1 MVAGL
6 LSGRPGQGRPNCD
19 DSSQRGYTCAV
30 RFYPELPARRLT
42 TILRDALLLLLLV
55 LLAWLG
61 LKVHDTVDELSVL
74 GSGVKKVGDSVPFV
88 GDPVKDL
95 GERGEDSVHHLANLL
110 GLVIFAIPA
119 LLVLWRMLPDRIA
132 QIRSLTAAAR
142 VLRASDDPERRRALA
157 QRAAF
162 SLPYGQLL
170 LYTPDP
176 IGDLAAQRYDALVAA
191 AFEDAGLRPPT
202 S

>member
-1 MVAGL
+1 M
-6 LSGRPGQGRPNCD
+6 P
-19 DSSQRGYTCAV
+19 V
-30 RFYPELPARRLT
+30 RFYPELPAQRLT

-61 LKVHDTVDELSVL
+61 LKVHDTVDKLSVL
-74 GSGVKKVGDSVPFV
+74 GSGVKEVGDAVPVV

-95 GERGEDSVHHLANLL
+95 GERGEDSVHHLANVL
-110 GLVIFAIPA
+110 GLVIFGVPA
-119 LLVLWRMLPDRIA
+119 LLVLWRMLPERIA
-132 QIRSLTAAAR
+132 QIRTLTAAAR
-142 VLRASDDPERRRALA
+142 VLHASDDPERRRALA
-157 QRAAF
+157 QRAAY

-176 IGDLAAQRYDALVAA
+176 LGDLAAQRYDALVAA

>member
-1 MVAGL
+1 MTI
-6 LSGRPGQGRPNCD
+6 RPQ
-19 DSSQRGYTCAV
+19 GYTYAV
-30 RFYPELPARRLT
+30 RFYPELPAQRLN
-42 TILRDALLLLLLV
+42 TISRDALLLLLLV

-61 LKVHDTVDELSVL
+61 LKVHDTVDKLSVL
-74 GSGVKKVGDSVPFV
+74 GSGVKRVGDSVPVV

-95 GERGEDSVHHLANLL
+95 GERGENSVHHLANVL
-110 GLVIFAIPA
+110 GLVTFGVPA
-119 LLVLWRMLPDRIA
+119 LLVLWRMLPERIA
-132 QIRSLTAAAR
+132 QIRSLTAAAS

-176 IGDLAAQRYDALVAA
+176 LGDLAAQRYDALVAA
-191 AFEDAGLRPPT
+191 AFEDAGLRPPMSHT
-202 S
+202 GGRRLEPG

>member
-1 MVAGL
+1 M
-6 LSGRPGQGRPNCD
+6 
-19 DSSQRGYTCAV
+19 
-30 RFYPELPARRLT
+30 RFYPELPAQRLT
-42 TILRDALLLLLLV
+42 TILGDALLLLLLV

-61 LKVHDTVDELSVL
+61 LKVHDTVDKVSVL
-74 GSGVKKVGDSVPFV
+74 GSGVKKVGESVPFV

-95 GERGEDSVHHLANLL
+95 GESGEDSVHHLANVL
-110 GLVIFAIPA
+110 GLVIFGVPA
-119 LLVLWRMLPDRIA
+119 LLVLWRMLPERIS

-157 QRAAF
+157 ERAAF

-170 LYTPDP
+170 LYTSDP
-176 IGDLAAQRYDALVAA
+176 FGDLAAQRYDALVAA
-191 AFEDAGLRPPT
+191 AFVDAGLRPPT